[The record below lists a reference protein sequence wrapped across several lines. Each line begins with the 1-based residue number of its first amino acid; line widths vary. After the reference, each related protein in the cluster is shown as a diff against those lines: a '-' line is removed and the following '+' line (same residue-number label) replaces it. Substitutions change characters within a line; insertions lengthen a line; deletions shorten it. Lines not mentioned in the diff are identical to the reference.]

1 MSKFAKEV
9 VFNKKTTEW
18 KPSYDGRHQEPVALP
33 IKFPLLLAQG
43 TKGIAVTLTS
53 VILPYNFCELLDA
66 SIKILKDLA
75 EEMMRKEENYRL
87 VLAEDAKKLDAEVED
102 FRKKV
107 QNNVFSSAERAQS
120 EQNRLA
126 KKEQSLREKSDNYSN
141 ELAIEGNTNAQ
152 KVSEALD
159 NYIKEY
165 NKTHGYDLIITKA
178 SLLFANEAM
187 NITAEVL
194 EGLNAAYKP
203 ADEE

>member
-1 MSKFAKEV
+1 MKTNRLFASFLMAATVLSFCQCKQTA
-9 VFNKKTTEW
+9 TTGE
-18 KPSYDGRHQEPVALP
+18 SGQQSQSAVPVSGLKIAY
-33 IKFPLLLAQG
+33 IDTDSLLAN
-43 TKGIAVTLTS
+43 
-53 VILPYNFCELLDA
+53 YNYYQ
-66 SIKILKDLA
+66 DLA

>member
-1 MSKFAKEV
+1 MKTNRLFASFLMAAT
-9 VFNKKTTEW
+9 VFSFCQCKQTATTGE
-18 KPSYDGRHQEPVALP
+18 SGQQSQSAVPVSGLKIAY
-33 IKFPLLLAQG
+33 IDTDSLLAN
-43 TKGIAVTLTS
+43 
-53 VILPYNFCELLDA
+53 YNYYQ
-66 SIKILKDLA
+66 DLA